1 MKNFYKKDVWQIIE
15 EGFHPEMNRESESI
29 FSIGNGYMGQRANFE
44 EQYSGDSLQG
54 SYVAGVYYPDKTRVG
69 WWKNGYPEYFAKVL
83 NAPNWIGIDISVNGK
98 AIDLALSKII
108 SFSRILNMKEGYLER
123 SFKINVSRNK
133 TIEINARRFLSMAEP
148 DLGIIRYSV
157 RSVDFEGTL
166 GYTVYIDGDVKN
178 EDANYG
184 KKFWV
189 EVCREINGD
198 YGILTTRTMKTDFHV
213 ATGMCSEFQNNNNII
228 AVKPVIINREK
239 YIANAFTVSVK
250 PGEEWVLYKYV
261 SVLSSLNTPK
271 ERLTDHLKLRLKEG
285 KATGYNQLLSEHI
298 KIWEKIWAS
307 SDVVIE
313 GDLAAQQAIRFNIF
327 HLNQSYTGKDE
338 RLNIGPKGFTG
349 EKYGGSTYWDT
360 EAFGLP
366 FFLKTADQKVGR
378 NLLLYRYKHLEKSIA
393 NAEKLG
399 FKNGAA
405 LYPMVTMNG
414 EECHN
419 EWEITFEEIHRNGVI
434 AFAIFNYIRH
444 TGDEEYMAEY
454 GLEVLIGIS
463 RFWSQRTTFSENLKK
478 YVILGVTGPNEYE
491 NNVNNNWYTNSLAVW
506 TLSYTIKN
514 IRILEKGNPDKLSA
528 LFRKINFNFSDE
540 TTRWKD
546 VIKNM
551 HFAVDNTRNIFLQQD
566 GFLDKEL
573 KPASSIPS
581 AEKPINQHWSWDRI
595 LRSCFIKQA
604 DVLQGLYL
612 FEDQFDTDTIKC
624 NYDFY
629 EPMTVHESS
638 LSACIH
644 SIVAS
649 RIGDIEKA
657 YELYLRTARLD
668 LDDYNNEVSEGL
680 HITSMAG
687 TWLAIV
693 EGFGGMRIIDDK
705 ILLNPLIPLN
715 WQSYSFHARFRG
727 VMFEV
732 KVTKECVS
740 VNNISQK
747 PLRVEISGKE
757 YQIKG
762 AEKIILNLKVDFFLK
777 L

>member
-1 MKNFYKKDVWQIIE
+1 MNSCYKRDNWQIIE
-15 EGFHPEMNRESESI
+15 EGFHPDMNRESESI

-44 EQYSGDSLQG
+44 EHYSGDSLQG

-83 NAPNWIGIDISVNGK
+83 NAPNWIGVDLSVNRK
-98 AIDLALSKII
+98 EIDLAKSKII
-108 SFSRILNMKEGYLER
+108 SFTRILNMRQGYLER
-123 SFKINVSRNK
+123 SFRVTVSENK
-133 TIEINARRFLSMAEP
+133 TIDITTRRFVSMAEP
-148 DLGIIRYSV
+148 DLGIIRYTVKSI
-157 RSVDFEGTL
+157 DFEGKL
-166 GYTVYIDGDVKN
+166 NFNVFIDGDVKN
-178 EDANYG
+178 EDTNYG
-184 KKFWV
+184 EKFWE
-189 EVCREINGD
+189 EVNKYINGNE
-198 YGILTTRTMKTDFHV
+198 GVLITRTLKTDFHV
-213 ATGMCSEFQNNNNII
+213 ATGMCFEFLKDNSEVV
-228 AVKPVIINREK
+228 VKADGTERDK
-239 YIANAFTVSVK
+239 YIAGSVSVGIK
-250 PGEEWVLYKYV
+250 TGEELTLTKYV
-261 SVLSSLNTPK
+261 SVLSSLNNQK
-271 ERLTDHLKLRLKEG
+271 ERLMEDTKTRIKEAKAKGYATLFLDHAKE
-285 KATGYNQLLSEHI
+285 
-298 KIWEKIWAS
+298 WEKIWAT

-313 GDLAAQQAIRFNIF
+313 GDLSAQQAIRFNIF
-327 HLNQSYTGKDE
+327 HINQTYTGKDE

-366 FFLKTADQKVGR
+366 FFLKTADPKVGK
-378 NLLLYRYKHLEKSIA
+378 NLLLYRYKHLDKSIS

-419 EWEITFEEIHRNGVI
+419 EWEITFEEIHRNGAI

-444 TGDEEYMAEY
+444 TGDKEYMADY
-454 GLEVLIGIS
+454 GLETLIGIS

-506 TLSYTIKN
+506 TLSYTLKN
-514 IRILEKGNPDKLSA
+514 IRVLEKENRDKLVA
-528 LFRKINFNFSDE
+528 LYSKLHFNFSGE
-540 TTRWKD
+540 TGRWQEI
-546 VIKNM
+546 IKYM
-551 HFAVDNTRNIFLQQD
+551 HFPVDTSRNIFLQQD

-573 KPASSIPS
+573 MPAIRIPS
-581 AEKPINQHWSWDRI
+581 DERPINQHWSWDRI

-604 DVLQGLYL
+604 DVLQGLYV
-612 FEDQFDTDTIKC
+612 FEDHFDTETIKR
-624 NYDFY
+624 NFEFY

-649 RIGDIEKA
+649 RIGNIEKA

-668 LDDYNNEVSEGL
+668 LDDYNNEVSNGL

-693 EGFGGMRIIDDK
+693 EGFGGMRINDGK
-705 ILLNPLIPLN
+705 ILLNPLIPAN
-715 WQSYSFHARFRG
+715 WRSYSFHARFRSIL
-727 VMFEV
+727 FEV
-732 KVTKECVS
+732 KVTKDYVRI
-740 VNNISQK
+740 NNLSEK
-747 PLRVEISGKE
+747 PLDLDIYGKE

-762 AEKIILNLKVDFFLK
+762 LEKLIHNLKVDFFS
-777 L
+777 

>member
-1 MKNFYKKDVWQIIE
+1 MNSFYKKDDWLIIE

-29 FSIGNGYMGQRANFE
+29 FSIGNGYMGQRGNFE
-44 EQYSGDSLQG
+44 EQYSGDSMQG

-83 NAPNWIGIDISVNGK
+83 NAPNWIGIDVSVNGK
-98 AIDLALSKII
+98 DIDLATAKII

-123 SFKINVSRNK
+123 SFKVTVSGNK
-133 TIEINARRFLSMAEP
+133 TIEINSRRFLSMAEP

-157 RSVDFEGTL
+157 RSIDFEGKL
-166 GYTVYIDGDVKN
+166 DYTVYIDADVRN
-178 EDANYG
+178 EDTNYG
-184 KKFWV
+184 NKFWK
-189 EVCREINGD
+189 EVSREVTTD
-198 YGILTTRTMKTDFHV
+198 YGALIARTLKTDFHV
-213 ATGMCSEFQNNNNII
+213 ATGMCFEFLKSDRNIS
-228 AVKPVIINREK
+228 VEPGIINRDK
-239 YIANAFTVSVK
+239 YIANTISVK
-250 PGEEWVLYKYV
+250 IEKGEEVVLNKYV
-261 SVLSSLNTPK
+261 SILSSLNIPK
-271 ERLTDHLKLRLKEG
+271 ERLPEDVIFRLKYA
-285 KATGYNQLLSEHI
+285 KARGYNKLFLDHI
-298 KIWEKIWAS
+298 KEWEKLWTT

-313 GDLAAQQAIRFNIF
+313 GDLSAQQAIRFNIF
-327 HLNQSYTGKDE
+327 HLYQTYTGKDE

-378 NLLLYRYKHLEKSIA
+378 NLLFYRYKHLEKSIA

-405 LYPMVTMNG
+405 LYPMVTMSG

-419 EWEITFEEIHRNGVI
+419 EWEITFEEIHRNGAI
-434 AFAIFNYIRH
+434 AYAIFNYIRH
-444 TGDEEYMAEY
+444 TGDEGYMADY

-463 RFWSQRTTFSENLKK
+463 RFWSQRATFSENLKK

-491 NNVNNNWYTNSLAVW
+491 NNVNNNWYTNLLAVW

-514 IRILEKGNPDKLSA
+514 IRILEKENQDKLLA
-528 LFRKINFNFSDE
+528 LYRKINFNFSE
-540 TTRWKD
+540 EASRWQELVKD
-546 VIKNM
+546 MYFPI
-551 HFAVDNTRNIFLQQD
+551 DNKRNVFLQQD
-566 GFLDKEL
+566 GFLDKVL
-573 KPASSIPS
+573 APASSIPS
-581 AEKPINQHWSWDRI
+581 AERPINQHWSWDRI

-604 DVLQGLYL
+604 DVLQGLYF
-612 FEDQFDTDTIKC
+612 FEDQFDTETIKR
-624 NYDFY
+624 NFDFY

-649 RIGDIEKA
+649 RIGNIEKA

-693 EGFGGMRIIDDK
+693 EGFGGMRILDGK
-705 ILLNPLIPLN
+705 LLLNPLIPVN
-715 WQSYSFHARFRG
+715 WQSYSFHSRFRG
-727 VMFEV
+727 VLFEV
-732 KVTKECVS
+732 KVTKDCVTIT
-740 VNNISQK
+740 NISEK
-747 PLRVEISGKE
+747 PLNLIMSDKE
-757 YQIKG
+757 YQIERSGKL
-762 AEKIILNLKVDFFLK
+762 ILNLKVE
-777 L
+777 